1 MSHYVQEASATA
13 HYSRGRVQAA
23 ARHWVGDSLQG
34 TQHGNETLPEAGSEL
49 GPSLKGQQEDH
60 VAGGGGQQE
69 EQREETGMTTGG
81 KNGLTG

>member
-1 MSHYVQEASATA
+1 MSHYVQEASAMA

-60 VAGGGGQQE
+60 VAGGGGNKRNKEKKQ
-69 EQREETGMTTGG
+69 G
-81 KNGLTG
+81 